1 MAAPRHRPR
10 RSFDRALCIY
20 DTEKLDKGR
29 DAFRRVRGGE
39 GVRPAAMGAGPLAC
53 AYMLRGACAR
63 RLQTA
68 PPQVRDCAR
77 AAITS
82 LALDARAGALL
93 AGSLDGCLRVW
104 SLEGRCLDKFEGLA
118 ARAVSAAHVPQTNVW
133 WATGRFERVNVCDP
147 RAPANVTAFTGA
159 CNHLTR
165 HQARARA
172 AVMHP
177 RAAAAWGPSH
187 TAQ

>member
-1 MAAPRHRPR
+1 MA
-10 RSFDRALCIY
+10 RALADC
-20 DTEKLDKGR
+20 
-29 DAFRRVRGGE
+29 
-39 GVRPAAMGAGPLAC
+39 
-53 AYMLRGACAR
+53 
-63 RLQTA
+63 RLH